1 VILYCAT
8 SNPGKLREFMLAAER
23 LAAGRFTFTPLAGIE
38 PCVEDGVTFE
48 ENACRK
54 AVHYSR
60 YAPGLLFAEDSGLEV
75 QALAGA
81 PGVYSARFAGP
92 QATDADNN
100 RLLVERLQGAADRA
114 ARYVC
119 VVALAERG
127 HVLATFRGQV
137 EGRIVDAPRGV
148 HGFGYDPHFYYEPFG
163 CTFAEA
169 APEQKLLVSHR
180 GQAVDAMLRYLLGR
194 QDAGQGISAPP
205 R

>member
-100 RLLVERLQGAADRA
+100 RLLVQRLQGAADRA

-194 QDAGQGISAPP
+194 QDAGQGISALP

>member
-100 RLLVERLQGAADRA
+100 RLLVQRLQGAADRT

-194 QDAGQGISAPP
+194 QDAGQGISALP

>member
-1 VILYCAT
+1 MILYCAT

-100 RLLVERLQGAADRA
+100 RLLVQRLQGAADRT

-194 QDAGQGISAPP
+194 QDAGQGISALP